1 MLFTIYCKTE
11 SRCSLIVCC
20 HTGWRRVPITLTPPR
35 SYLAVM
41 RVPVT
46 YDQAVE
52 VEKLEIAVLPGT
64 GQVRSDGLDTHA
76 CGYMKEAD
84 EE

>member
-1 MLFTIYCKTE
+1 MLSTIYCKAQ
-11 SRCSLIVCC
+11 SRCSLIGCC
-20 HTGWRRVPITLTPPR
+20 HTGWRRVPISVTPPR

-64 GQVRSDGLDTHA
+64 GQVRADGLGTYA
-76 CGYMKEAD
+76 GGYMKEAD

>member
-1 MLFTIYCKTE
+1 
-11 SRCSLIVCC
+11 
-20 HTGWRRVPITLTPPR
+20 
-35 SYLAVM
+35 M

-64 GQVRSDGLDTHA
+64 GQVRSDKLATHA
-76 CGYMKEAD
+76 CGYMNEA
-84 EE
+84 EG